1 MIETFLAILFRI
13 EQYFYNNAKE
23 KFLSHLQYL
32 YFCVTMKI
40 LFLQDADS
48 IPLSKKER
56 ILYFLLLIF
65 FFAIYMPGITWLYN
79 VLMWMFFAYSFF
91 FNSLKDKWA
100 ILKNRKEIMLIV
112 VFFLLNLGSALL
124 SANQKE
130 GISFAGIRISLWA
143 ISIAIGTIY
152 IKPILKER
160 LIFAFAVATA
170 VAAAGVLLWGIGQS
184 TKYSDLSLLYNDNL
198 SNIINLQSIYFAMLI
213 NLAIFSFV
221 YLLTKKS
228 SLINNNAIVPVLFIL
243 FIVHFLLASRIA
255 IIMLYGSIFI
265 FAIVYIVSK
274 KKILEGMT
282 LILGLLLGSFLLVKF
297 FPKTINRFK
306 ELGYTKFD
314 FKSTAKESHYNVALT
329 PDQWN
334 GANIRIAVWECAW
347 QVIKANMVFGTG
359 LGDKGDE
366 LKKAYLKKEF
376 TFGYTTNRNTHNNYV
391 DVWMSLGLIVFLLF
405 LTSFFILPLFHCIKA
420 SDWYGLTVII
430 SFMLSLLTE
439 NYMDRTMG
447 NTLLAFFIVFIVSYK
462 KPKGYVGYTLS
473 AR

>member
-1 MIETFLAILFRI
+1 
-13 EQYFYNNAKE
+13 
-23 KFLSHLQYL
+23 
-32 YFCVTMKI
+32 MKI

-79 VLMWMFFAYSFF
+79 VLMWIFFAYSFF

-100 ILKNRKEIMLIV
+100 ILKNGKEIMLILI
-112 VFFLLNLGSALL
+112 FFLLNLGSALL

-130 GISFAGIRISLWA
+130 GISFAGIRLSLL
-143 ISIAIGTIY
+143 IIPVAIGTIY

-170 VAAAGVLLWGIGQS
+170 FAAVGVLLWGIWQS
-184 TKYSDLSLLYNDNL
+184 IKYSDLSLLYNDNL

-228 SLINNNAIVPVLFIL
+228 ALINTNAIIPVLFIL

-255 IIMLYGSIFI
+255 IIMLYGSIFV
-265 FAIVYIVSK
+265 FAMVYIVSK

-376 TFGYTTNRNTHNNYV
+376 TFGYTTNRNTHNNYI
-391 DVWMSLGLIVFLLF
+391 DVWMSLGLVG
-405 LTSFFILPLFHCIKA
+405 FIL
-420 SDWYGLTVII
+420 
-430 SFMLSLLTE
+430 
-439 NYMDRTMG
+439 
-447 NTLLAFFIVFIVSYK
+447 
-462 KPKGYVGYTLS
+462 
-473 AR
+473 